1 MRETAQIIAA
11 KNRIERLRPEPGKA
25 WMAQGVGTGPEQR
38 AETPWIV
45 LAHAIGPIENNVYV
59 IVLCRRRIVN
69 NHTQAAGHP
78 EVHYRGTVFGRE
90 KQVFAAPLRCG
101 EDGSAQLRWESSR
114 HLPAQ
119 PAFAHDYIA
128 DRPSGNVRCNTA
140 TGGFY
145 FG

>member
-1 MRETAQIIAA
+1 MNCLI
-11 KNRIERLRPEPGKA
+11 
-25 WMAQGVGTGPEQR
+25 
-38 AETPWIV
+38 
-45 LAHAIGPIENNVYV
+45 YV

-90 KQVFAAPLRCG
+90 KQVLAAPLRRG
-101 EDGSAQLRWESSR
+101 EDGSAQLRRESSR